1 MELTV
6 LNKEGKSI
14 GKKITLSDE
23 VFAIE
28 PNNHAIYLD
37 VKRYLAAQRTG
48 THKTKERAEVSYS
61 TKKLKKQKGTGGAR
75 AGSRK
80 SPVFVG
86 GGRIFGPRPRNYDIK
101 INDKVKQLAKRSAL
115 SHKAKSESI
124 VALDSIG
131 IDAAKTKSM
140 LSILSNLN
148 LNGHK
153 TLVVVPTYDKNA
165 YLSLRN
171 IPGQQMRIAAE
182 LNTYDIMNSGRILLV
197 GNSHEVI
204 AKYLNN

>member
-6 LNKEGKSI
+6 LNKDGKSS
-14 GKKITLSDE
+14 GKKITLSDD

-48 THKTKERAEVSYS
+48 THKTKERAEVAYS

-115 SHKAKSESI
+115 SHKAKSDSI
-124 VALDSIG
+124 IALDAIG

-140 LSILSNLN
+140 LNILSNLN